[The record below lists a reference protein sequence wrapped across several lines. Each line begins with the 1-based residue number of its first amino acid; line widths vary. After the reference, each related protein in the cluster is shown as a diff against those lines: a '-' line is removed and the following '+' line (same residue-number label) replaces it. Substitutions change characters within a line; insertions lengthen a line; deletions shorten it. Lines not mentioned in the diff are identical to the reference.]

1 MMDMRRNSHH
11 SVEKKRRTTERGP
24 VHAGKL
30 RALIRV
36 DQHLVFRFASPHR
49 HEQRLQYDVRGLSAL
64 HCPADDPARIE
75 VDDNRKVSETFAGS
89 NVSDVRDPGLVRSCY
104 VELPVELIIDDD
116 DGLPP

>member
-1 MMDMRRNSHH
+1 MAVAASAHRVNQI
-11 SVEKKRRTTERGP
+11 VVPEERGP

-49 HEQRLQYDVRGLSAL
+49 HEQSLQYDVRGLSAL
-64 HCPADDPARIE
+64 HRPADDPARIE